1 MISRIHFIRHGIT
14 EGIKNRWFYGWEDLP
29 LIEEGVREISRFK
42 ELGVYP
48 ELGDADCYTSGMVR
62 ADQTLL
68 PYMAMFLL
76 RSSPIL
82 RK

>member
-29 LIEEGVREISRFK
+29 LIEEGVRETAGLRSLAFIRS
-42 ELGVYP
+42 LGMPTAILRVWSEP
-48 ELGDADCYTSGMVR
+48 TRLW
-62 ADQTLL
+62 L